1 MNSQQLY
8 ELDETLDMSAGCSR
22 QLYELDETLDMNSQQ
37 LYELDETLD
46 MRECWVQSAAV

>member
-1 MNSQQLY
+1 MRECWQCSQ
-8 ELDETLDMSAGCSR
+8 

>member
-1 MNSQQLY
+1 MNSQ
-8 ELDETLDMSAGCSR
+8 

>member
-1 MNSQQLY
+1 MRDSQQLY
-8 ELDETLDMSAGCSR
+8 ELDETLDMDSR
-22 QLYELDETLDMNSQQ
+22 Q